1 MNLMSRI
8 PLRQMLTV
16 PYVVLVLLAA
26 AVIGLLSYKAGQDAV
41 NALADQVLS
50 ETVNRIA
57 QAVDKHIAGSEA
69 VLETAFPR
77 DFAGPAAIQ
86 NELESLRTRFWLAT
100 NVHRNPN
107 NYAYYGNRA
116 GQFFG
121 LWRVSETEAE
131 LRLRTD
137 PAAPRSFY
145 RLTTLRGE
153 PKNMFTEER
162 VFDPR
167 ERPWFQA
174 AQKAPGH
181 VWTDIYIDF
190 KNLELV
196 ATRARR
202 VNNAA
207 GDFEG
212 VVATDLSL
220 RHLND
225 FLRGLKLSANGFAF
239 IVEQDGNLLA
249 SSRGPHLRKNGANEN
264 TRLNAAHSDDPR
276 IAATFNVVKAL
287 TARADEAA
295 GTRTSF
301 FTGHDGAIVQAGY
314 ARLRDAAG
322 LNWIVVVAVP
332 RHDFMHKVSDNVQRT
347 VWMAVLAALLIAA
360 IGWAVLSLVSR
371 DLRQLT
377 AAARDVAEGR
387 LKSMLP
393 VNRKDEIGELAL
405 SFERMQEHLRTD
417 RLTGIADRATIL
429 RRINERIQRQ
439 RRQDDNHPFAVLIL
453 DLNEFRHINDRFG
466 IELGDQVLI
475 EIARRLQA
483 NLRDSDLAARFGG
496 DGFAVFLDNVASIKD
511 ARIARDKLEHV
522 LAEPLRSLEQAAPEL
537 ITFAAGAAIGVALYP
552 EQGHDLQTLL
562 RRADEDMWTR
572 KREREASK
580 HC

>member
-1 MNLMSRI
+1 MNRMSRI
-8 PLRQMLTV
+8 PLHQMLTV

-26 AVIGLLSYKAGQDAV
+26 AVIGLLSYRAGHDAV
-41 NALADQVLS
+41 DTLADQVLS

-69 VLETAFPR
+69 VLDTAFPR
-77 DFAGPAAIQ
+77 DIVGPAAIQ
-86 NELESLRTRFWLAT
+86 NDLESLRTRFWLAT

-107 NYAYYGNRA
+107 NYAYYGNRS

-121 LWRVSETEAE
+121 LWRHSETEAE

-137 PAAPRSFY
+137 PVSPRLFY
-145 RLTTLRGE
+145 RLMTMRGE
-153 PKNMFTEER
+153 PKRVLTEER

-167 ERPWFQA
+167 ERPWFQV
-174 AQKAPGH
+174 AQNAPGH
-181 VWTDIYIDF
+181 VWTGIYIDF
-190 KNLELV
+190 NTLELV

-220 RHLND
+220 QHLNN
-225 FLRGLKLSANGFAF
+225 FLKGLKLSANGFAF

-249 SSRGPHLRKNGANEN
+249 TSRGPYLRKNGANQN
-264 TRLNAAHSDDPR
+264 ARLNAAQSEDPW
-276 IAATFNVVKAL
+276 IAATFNIVKVL

-301 FTGHDGAIVQAGY
+301 FTGPDGSIVQAGY
-314 ARLRDAAG
+314 VRLRDAAG
-322 LNWIVVVAVP
+322 LNWIVAVAVP
-332 RHDFMHKVSDNVQRT
+332 RHDFMHKVTDNVQRT
-347 VWMAVLAALLIAA
+347 LWMAVLAALLIAA
-360 IGWAVLSLVSR
+360 IGWAVLRLVSR

-377 AAARDVAEGR
+377 AAAKDVGEGR
-387 LKSMLP
+387 LKSLLP
-393 VNRKDEIGELAL
+393 TSRQDEIGELAR

-429 RRINERIQRQ
+429 RRINERIQRH
-439 RRQDDNHPFAVLIL
+439 RRPDDNQPFAVLIL
-453 DLNEFRHINDRFG
+453 DLNEFRQINDRFG
-466 IELGDQVLI
+466 IDLGDQVLI

-483 NLRDSDLAARFGG
+483 NLRDSDMAARFGG

-511 ARIARDKLEHV
+511 AQTARDKLEQL

-537 ITFAAGAAIGVALYP
+537 ITFAAGAAIGMALYP
-552 EQGHDLQTLL
+552 EQGEDLQTLL
-562 RRADEDMWTR
+562 RRADEDMWVR
-572 KREREASK
+572 KRAREATGNS
-580 HC
+580 